1 MTRAK
6 DHLDII
12 VPQRFYT
19 HRQTKNGDQHVYAAR
34 TRFMPASMLPLFE
47 PRAWPTVAIAPAA
60 KPSRTGERAD
70 LAARMRG
77 MWR

>member
-1 MTRAK
+1 
-6 DHLDII
+6 
-12 VPQRFYT
+12 
-19 HRQTKNGDQHVYAAR
+19 
-34 TRFMPASMLPLFE
+34 MPASMLPLFE

-60 KPSRTGERAD
+60 KPSRTGERVD